1 MADAATSLRNA
12 SEALLGDRSRSSIR
26 KTMLQVARVIDEQE
40 QEIARL
46 RDRLTKGG
54 CACGNERMDRHR
66 QTSGV

>member
-46 RDRLTKGG
+46 RDRLTKGE
-54 CACGNERMDRHR
+54 CVCGNERMGRHR
-66 QTSGV
+66 QTSGA